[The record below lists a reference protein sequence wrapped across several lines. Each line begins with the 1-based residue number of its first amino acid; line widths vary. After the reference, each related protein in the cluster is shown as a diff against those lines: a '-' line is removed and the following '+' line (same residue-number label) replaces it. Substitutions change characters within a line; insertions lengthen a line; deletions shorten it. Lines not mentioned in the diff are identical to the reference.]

1 MTMFLLSGITQG
13 TVQVVQA
20 SAGKCQG
27 PGYFF
32 MILVILVIGAIALF
46 VQTILTVGNEY
57 ETGPLHLSQK
67 TCHPNPALAKLFLEF

>member
-1 MTMFLLSGITQG
+1 
-13 TVQVVQA
+13 
-20 SAGKCQG
+20 
-27 PGYFF
+27 